1 MVLFG
6 DRIFL
11 GGDLVR
17 NLWGEFGVMWW
28 GKNLWILGL

>member
-1 MVLFG
+1 MALFG
-6 DRIFL
+6 DRIL

-17 NLWGEFGVMWW
+17 IWWGEFGVMWR